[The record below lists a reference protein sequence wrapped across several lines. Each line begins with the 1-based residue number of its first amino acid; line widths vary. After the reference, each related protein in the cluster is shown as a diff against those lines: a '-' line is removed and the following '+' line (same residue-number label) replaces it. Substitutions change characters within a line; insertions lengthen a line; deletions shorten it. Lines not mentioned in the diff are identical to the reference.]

1 MCLVFSV
8 LSCGCVTL
16 PGQICDTGFKLP
28 PLISDNISRLQHLL
42 VFRNSLC
49 WCWAGLEVAGTGLA
63 LGVFVT
69 SQSVNLAGAIK
80 LKFKTTH
87 DTGSNERSTGSVVTL
102 NKISHLATQHS
113 LHTSLPA
120 VCVCGSLGSVLHISY
135 DPRACAGVQ
144 SSDAQG
150 GIL

>member
-1 MCLVFSV
+1 M
-8 LSCGCVTL
+8 TL
-16 PGQICDTGFKLP
+16 GL
-28 PLISDNISRLQHLL
+28 NSRLLSATI
-42 VFRNSLC
+42 FPDCSIC
-49 WCWAGLEVAGTGLA
+49 WFLGILSAGAGLEVAGTGLA

-120 VCVCGSLGSVLHISY
+120 VCVCGSLGSVLHISNY
-135 DPRACAGVQ
+135 
-144 SSDAQG
+144 
-150 GIL
+150 L

>member
-1 MCLVFSV
+1 M
-8 LSCGCVTL
+8 TL
-16 PGQICDTGFKLP
+16 GL
-28 PLISDNISRLQHLL
+28 NSRLLSATI
-42 VFRNSLC
+42 FPDCSIC
-49 WCWAGLEVAGTGLA
+49 WFLGILSPGAGAGLEVAGTGLA

-120 VCVCGSLGSVLHISY
+120 VCVCGGLGSVLHISNY
-135 DPRACAGVQ
+135 
-144 SSDAQG
+144 
-150 GIL
+150 L

>member
-1 MCLVFSV
+1 MSLCPDKY
-8 LSCGCVTL
+8 VTL
-16 PGQICDTGFKLP
+16 GL
-28 PLISDNISRLQHLL
+28 NSRLLSATI
-42 VFRNSLC
+42 FPDCSIC
-49 WCWAGLEVAGTGLA
+49 WFLGILSAGAGLEVAGTGLA

-120 VCVCGSLGSVLHISY
+120 VCVCGSLGSALHISNY
-135 DPRACAGVQ
+135 LRPESVRWCPV
-144 SSDAQG
+144 
-150 GIL
+150 